1 MSQEVRSTLLSTYQ
15 IFPRY
20 LDVLPPVVN
29 SVASSSKNSHGKFE
43 MRDWLSIASTGLP
56 RDEQKE
62 NETQTTYSTKQQKED
77 EAKRSCSVR
86 DCELDPSPVHIGNR
100 PPPTCTKE
108 REQTPLAV
116 SCQRC
121 GCGAA
126 LLPPFIS
133 PKLFNLGSGQV
144 GTFGSAVVSDPE
156 GCAKVS
162 TVFLHWASFHLFI
175 GVPED

>member
-1 MSQEVRSTLLSTYQ
+1 
-15 IFPRY
+15 
-20 LDVLPPVVN
+20 
-29 SVASSSKNSHGKFE
+29 
-43 MRDWLSIASTGLP
+43 MRNWLFIVSTGLP
-56 RDEQKE
+56 RDEHG
-62 NETQTTYSTKQQKED
+62 TQTTYSTRQQKED

-86 DCELDPSPVHIGNR
+86 DRKPDPSPVHIGNR

-126 LLPPFIS
+126 LLLPFIS
-133 PKLFNLGSGQV
+133 PKLFNLGSGHV
-144 GTFGSAVVSDPE
+144 GMFDSAVVSDPGE
-156 GCAKVS
+156 CAEVP

-175 GVPED
+175 GVPEDNTDGCNQSIWMSNINVKFLHAL